1 VHNGHDN
8 DNLIAMNGGQM
19 PAFPYTVVPGVLGGM
34 PAPVAVDGTTVY
46 AAVNNFSATWTA
58 QQPPRP
64 AATFSGELV
73 AVDLVTGKVK
83 WEHQFAVTPYGGT
96 SVVNDLVFTT
106 TFDGVVHA
114 VSTTTGDE
122 VWQRTLSTVTNAPV
136 VISGRYVFTAASWP
150 QAAGQT
156 AQILAFRLGADK

>member
-1 VHNGHDN
+1 
-8 DNLIAMNGGQM
+8 
-19 PAFPYTVVPGVLGGM
+19 
-34 PAPVAVDGTTVY
+34 
-46 AAVNNFSATWTA
+46 
-58 QQPPRP
+58 
-64 AATFSGELV
+64 
-73 AVDLVTGKVK
+73 
-83 WEHQFAVTPYGGT
+83 VTPYGGT

-122 VWQRTLSTVTNAPV
+122 VWQRTLPTVTNAPV